1 MVDGIVVEN
10 TVVDSLVVENTVG
23 DSTVGANTVIEN
35 AVIENT
41 VGGKTVV
48 EDTGTD
54 RWPRPVASSKAR
66 RRIRQGS
73 CVEVRGAVN
82 THGPEQ
88 TVIGRPEAK
97 LVRGQGGLDVW
108 EGTAFRRRTGC
119 PAAEPMRPNPARGF
133 LAREQG
139 FQMEADAPWACP
151 GGFR

>member
-1 MVDGIVVEN
+1 MVEN

-23 DSTVGANTVIEN
+23 DSTVGANTVIENAVIEN

-73 CVEVRGAVN
+73 CVEIRGAVN
-82 THGPEQ
+82 AHGPEQ
-88 TVIGRPEAK
+88 TVIGRPEAN
-97 LVRGQGGLDVW
+97 LVRGQGGLEV
-108 EGTAFRRRTGC
+108 
-119 PAAEPMRPNPARGF
+119 
-133 LAREQG
+133 
-139 FQMEADAPWACP
+139 
-151 GGFR
+151 